1 MQTPSDNAPL
11 WDPLFVNNLIQVL
24 VGALEVKDS
33 YTQGHAKRV
42 AELCLCIG
50 SRMGFSPAAL
60 RDLYVAAMLHDI
72 GKIIGTP
79 QQMLNKPEQLD
90 HHEET
95 IMREH
100 PMKASLLIVGLENLA
115 HLVPSILHHHE
126 RWDGAGYPA
135 RLKGDAIPLHARII
149 CVADA
154 YEAMVSPRSFR
165 EPISKEQACQELTR
179 LKGIQF
185 DPQVVDHL
193 LACLQETPHE
203 LKDFS
208 YYFS

>member
-1 MQTPSDNAPL
+1 MSKPLDNAQI
-11 WDPLFVNNLIQVL
+11 WDPLLVNNLLQVL

-50 SRMGFSPAAL
+50 SRMKLSPVEL

-72 GKIIGTP
+72 GKIIGTS
-79 QQMLNKPEQLD
+79 QQVLNKPEQLD
-90 HHEET
+90 QREEI

-115 HLVPSILHHHE
+115 HIVPSILHHHE
-126 RWDGAGYPA
+126 RWDGTGYPGK
-135 RLKGDAIPLHARII
+135 LKEEAIPLHARII

-154 YEAMVSPRSFR
+154 YDAMVSPRSFR
-165 EPISKEQACQELTR
+165 EPMSKEQAIQELTR
-179 LKGIQF
+179 QKGAQF
-185 DPQVVDHL
+185 DPDVVDQL
-193 LACLQETPHE
+193 LACLEESPHE